1 MRRTT
6 ILSVAAFLLD
16 IRVSAATP
24 VDSPPSEVGQPCGQ
38 TLGDCAGNLT
48 CIPLS
53 TDCTRWVNSSNEGCP
68 GTCQEID
75 ISKQQ
80 IYTLCGGWSLIDDC
94 NERIE
99 SCIADPRTA
108 DSCGPSCDGSGICW
122 PFAEICGGEEKLECP
137 KGKACFNDLICLP
150 LRFGSDYYEKT
161 SLEEVTRTDQ
171 DGWQGDK

>member
-6 ILSVAAFLLD
+6 LLSVVAFLIDVRL
-16 IRVSAATP
+16 SLGTP
-24 VDSPPSEVGQPCGQ
+24 VNSPPAEVGQPCSQ

-53 TDCTRWVNSSNEGCP
+53 TDCTRWDKGCL

-80 IYTLCGGWSLIDDC
+80 IYTLCGGWSLMDDC

-108 DSCGPSCDGSGICW
+108 DLCGPSCDGSGICW

-137 KGKACFNDLICLP
+137 EGKACFNDLICLP
-150 LRFGSDYYEKT
+150 LRFGSDHYEKT
-161 SLEEVTRTDQ
+161 SLEEVYRTDQ